1 MTNEVKQIK
10 AEMDSLRSSLKDK
23 ADENADLLRRIKSM
37 TDEIV
42 SIWYSLIFAF
52 LGLLVFWF

>member
-42 SIWYSLIFAF
+42 SI
-52 LGLLVFWF
+52 